1 MAAGVLNREN
11 HEDDR
16 NCVQAGSPVMIKSE
30 EASSP
35 LLTPPHT
42 PTDLTEETRCG
53 SNQRF
58 PFHRSQDDSRSDCS
72 GDLELEHIHR
82 QSPDPEGGY
91 LFPSAGTRY
100 PPLPPPWVVQPFP
113 ALGRRE
119 DLSAFRPFD
128 VLPPGSSD
136 GAQDYSLRAVAE
148 GGRVDPSLPPVM
160 LQSAPLTDSQGFSP
174 PGGYLPQP
182 PGGFLPAFLMN
193 QWLRSALFNQA
204 AAAAAMANGSC
215 WEPRIVGYVDTG
227 KRGST
232 FTFHSVLETLL
243 NLLISRCYIS
253 PGGST
258 SRLQN
263 IRPALMSSSA
273 QFPGGK
279 TAAGVGRAGGG
290 GGGGGPRTSSRPKKQ
305 FICKF
310 CNRQFTKSYNL
321 LIHERTHTD
330 ERPYSCDIC
339 GKAFRRQ
346 DHLRDHRYI
355 HSKEKPFKCGECG
368 KGFCQSRTLAVH
380 KILHME
386 ESPHK
391 CPVCSRSFNQRSNLK
406 THLLTHTDVKPY
418 ECVSC
423 THLFRGDCQEEAEDH
438 QVHPCT
444 SSSALL
450 DLTVPSQNRDEGM
463 TTASSGVAQEPSV
476 QPPPVRKF
484 TGFTIADIMKR

>member
-1 MAAGVLNREN
+1 MAAGVLNSEN

-53 SNQRF
+53 SDQRF
-58 PFHRSQDDSRSDCS
+58 AFRRSQDDSRSDCS
-72 GDLELEHIHR
+72 GDLGLERLHR

-91 LFPSAGTRY
+91 LFPSADTRY
-100 PPLPPPWVVQPFP
+100 PSLPPPWVVQPFP
-113 ALGRRE
+113 SLGRRE
-119 DLSAFRPFD
+119 DLSASRPFD

-160 LQSAPLTDSQGFSP
+160 LQSAPLTDSQGFPP
-174 PGGYLPQP
+174 PGGYLPQT

-204 AAAAAMANGSC
+204 AAAAAMANG
-215 WEPRIVGYVDTG
+215 
-227 KRGST
+227 
-232 FTFHSVLETLL
+232 
-243 NLLISRCYIS
+243 RCYVTS
-253 PGGST
+253 GGTT

-263 IRPALMSSSA
+263 IRPALMTSSA
-273 QFPGGK
+273 QFPGGREV
-279 TAAGVGRAGGG
+279 AGEGVVPGLR
-290 GGGGGPRTSSRPKKQ
+290 SRPKKQ

-406 THLLTHTDVKPY
+406 THLLTHTDHKPY

-423 THLFRGDCQEEAEDH
+423 THLFRGDCQEEAKDH

-476 QPPPVRKF
+476 QPPPIRKF